1 EQQQQAEDEDLGIDR
16 EHGVLAARAT
26 PCRRAREVEWIPFE
40 RITAN
45 RAARTKTPR
54 NPGVS
59 TLKPA
64 MVRRRP
70 DAREGG
76 RRGEP
81 PRRVAARHDVAVPGR
96 RVPE

>member
-1 EQQQQAEDEDLGIDR
+1 PEEDEDHEQRHPCTRTHTARKRREQQQQAEDEDLGIDR

-70 DAREGG
+70 DAREG
-76 RRGEP
+76 
-81 PRRVAARHDVAVPGR
+81 
-96 RVPE
+96 